1 MHGILGRSAKS
12 AVLSWDLDPSGN
24 EYHEVYSKRI
34 FQTLRLM
41 STQRVYWRSHEDSRL
56 PAVSSLKGSA
66 TGTSLHP
73 NTAYP
78 TDLTDK
84 SIPNNHSFLIL
95 VLNLV
100 QWPLP
105 TLSLMHLPR
114 PSPVFLLILENLN
127 RSPKPLLAASSPEC
141 CPILASPQ
149 AVLTGT

>member
-1 MHGILGRSAKS
+1 MCGILGQGAKS
-12 AVLSWDLDPSGN
+12 AVLSWDLGPSGN

-56 PAVSSLKGSA
+56 PVISSLKGSA
-66 TGTSLHP
+66 TGPSLHL

-78 TDLTDK
+78 TELTDK

-105 TLSLMHLPR
+105 TLSLIPLPR
-114 PSPVFLLILENLN
+114 PSPVFLLILQTLN
-127 RSPKPLLAASSPEC
+127 RSPKPLLVPSSSDC
-141 CPILASPQ
+141 CPTLASPQ